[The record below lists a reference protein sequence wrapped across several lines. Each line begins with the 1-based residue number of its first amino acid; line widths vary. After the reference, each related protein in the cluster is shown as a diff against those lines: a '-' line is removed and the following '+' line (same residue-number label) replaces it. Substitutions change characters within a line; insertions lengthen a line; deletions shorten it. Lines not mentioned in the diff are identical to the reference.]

1 MSRRVRPVSHED
13 RLSLVEHL
21 DELRSRLIVSA
32 AAFGV
37 ALALCFWQNHLLLEI
52 ASGPLPSD
60 HKQLIT
66 FGVTE
71 PFTTTLTVAAY
82 GAIILSLPVLL
93 YQAYAYVLPAFSDA
107 ERRVA
112 LPIMLMA
119 PVLFLAGVAFA
130 YFVVMPAAVKFLLN
144 FNDSQFNVQV
154 RARDYYSFF
163 SMTMLAGG
171 IVFQLP
177 LAILAVTRLG
187 IVSVAQLSS
196 NRRYAYLVDRPRRR
210 GAAGRRPG
218 LDADRDGSP
227 ACFVRVEYLACT
239 RLRQAEGGGRH
250 GQTLYA
256 GEIGT
261 AMASSGERRL
271 VFDTRGKRK
280 HVVRVV
286 YAILA
291 LLMGGSLFLVVG
303 AGQHRLAA
311 RQLEQLQQRQPRCF
325 DEQAERIERRLA
337 KRPRRRTA
345 AAGADA
351 SPHQRRQRADRT
363 PPRKPKPPPSPPKP
377 AKTSKPAPKPGTAT

>member
-52 ASGPLPSD
+52 ASGPLPSG

-144 FNDSQFNVQV
+144 FNEGQFNTQL
-154 RARDYYSFF
+154 RARDYLSFF
-163 SMTMLAGG
+163 STTMLAGG
-171 IVFQLP
+171 IVFELP

-187 IVSVAQLSS
+187 IVKVEQLRR
-196 NRRYAYLVDRPRRR
+196 NRRYAYLVIAIVAAALPGVDPVSMLIEMVPLLVLYELSIVLARVLGRPRRS
-210 GAAGRRPG
+210 GAM
-218 LDADRDGSP
+218 
-227 ACFVRVEYLACT
+227 
-239 RLRQAEGGGRH
+239 
-250 GQTLYA
+250 
-256 GEIGT
+256 GE
-261 AMASSGERRL
+261 
-271 VFDTRGKRK
+271 
-280 HVVRVV
+280 
-286 YAILA
+286 
-291 LLMGGSLFLVVG
+291 
-303 AGQHRLAA
+303 
-311 RQLEQLQQRQPRCF
+311 
-325 DEQAERIERRLA
+325 
-337 KRPRRRTA
+337 
-345 AAGADA
+345 
-351 SPHQRRQRADRT
+351 
-363 PPRKPKPPPSPPKP
+363 PSPQE
-377 AKTSKPAPKPGTAT
+377 